1 MRNTTV
7 ASKKLGRWMT
17 KNGKTQAEMGEE
29 LGVCQ
34 ETVSRWVSG
43 HALPKLKR
51 AVDLEKKTGIK
62 PKDWFVDKMA

>member
-1 MRNTTV
+1 
-7 ASKKLGRWMT
+7 
-17 KNGKTQAEMGEE
+17 MGEE

-62 PKDWFVDKMA
+62 PKDWFVDKMV